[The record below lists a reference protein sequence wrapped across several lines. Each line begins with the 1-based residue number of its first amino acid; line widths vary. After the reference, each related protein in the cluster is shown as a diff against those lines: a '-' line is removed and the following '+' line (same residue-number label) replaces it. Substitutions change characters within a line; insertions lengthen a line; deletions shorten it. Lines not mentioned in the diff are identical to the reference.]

1 MARRIPVKKLLR
13 QRPEVL
19 LLVLAILVVTYGWEA
34 LMPAAFSSTEWREAP
49 EAAPLS
55 VEDLP
60 PVSPTRADVPKP
72 GSAVRFLSYNIQ
84 NYFVPEDRRRST
96 YRITFK
102 RMDKRE
108 AAADVIASVKPD
120 VVGLVEIGGR
130 EALNDL
136 AKRLEMRGLHY
147 PVRIV
152 VEPPG
157 EDRALALLSR
167 IPLASD
173 DSRASFPLYGDHRR
187 HMLRG
192 ILDVTLRTTDGRPF
206 RIVGVHLKSHVSDD
220 PAAAESLRR
229 REGETVARHLLAVQ
243 RRHPGLPL
251 LVFGD
256 FNDAASS
263 PAVQSIS
270 RGLAKDAALTR
281 LRPTDRTGAGWTLYY
296 RVDDSYITFD
306 HLFVN
311 GPLSKRIDPSAAGVV
326 DIPETRKASDHRAIW
341 CELR

>member
-1 MARRIPVKKLLR
+1 MARRIPVTKLLR
-13 QRPEVL
+13 QRPETL
-19 LLVLAILVVTYGWEA
+19 LLVLAILVITYGWEA
-34 LMPAAFSSTEWREAP
+34 LMPARGGAEWHEAP
-49 EAAPLS
+49 AAASPLP
-55 VEDLP
+55 VEEFP
-60 PVSPTRADVPKP
+60 AVSQEPVEVPKP
-72 GSAVRFLSYNIQ
+72 GRPVRFLMYNIR

-96 YRITFK
+96 YRISYK
-102 RMDKRE
+102 RLDQRE
-108 AAADVIASVKPD
+108 AAAGVIASAGPD

-136 AKRLEMRGLHY
+136 ASRLERRGLRY
-147 PVRIV
+147 PVRVV
-152 VEPPG
+152 VEAPG
-157 EDRALALLSR
+157 EDRALGLLSR
-167 IPLASD
+167 IPLAAN
-173 DSRASFPLYGDHRR
+173 DSRAEYPLYGDHRR

-192 ILDVTLRTTDGRPF
+192 ILDLTLRTHDGRPF
-206 RIVGVHLKSHVSDD
+206 RIVGVHLKSHVADD

-263 PAVQSIS
+263 PAVQAVS
-270 RGLAKDAALTR
+270 RGLAKDSALTR

-296 RVDDSYITFD
+296 PTEDAYNTFD

-311 GPLSKRIDPSAAGVV
+311 GPLKKRIDPSATGVV
-326 DIPETRKASDHRAIW
+326 DTPESSKASDHRAIW